1 MSMQVIWKIK
11 HQKSRISRPENL
23 CTQIL
28 LPANGICAD
37 PQWPIYQICPLMFRW
52 LYHVKSTWAHS
63 FSAGFI
69 PDLSSTPPR
78 DAGRHI
84 SMYVWLTA
92 KNDIYIFS
100 EICFKYSWIFS
111 SFTLLSPCYPLPLSC
126 LSLSLFF
133 LLPSSLLPLSLI
145 FFFFP
150 SLILFLLLILGCGEK
165 SGSMRAHSL
174 SFCFFDL
181 HCQD

>member
-1 MSMQVIWKIK
+1 MQVIWKIK
-11 HQKSRISRPENL
+11 HQKSKISRPENL

-63 FSAGFI
+63 PSAGFI
-69 PDLSSTPPR
+69 PDLSSTPPQ

-84 SMYVWLTA
+84 SMFVWLTA
-92 KNDIYIFS
+92 KNDICIFS

-111 SFTLLSPCYPLPLSC
+111 SFTLLFPCYPLPLS
-126 LSLSLFF
+126 F
-133 LLPSSLLPLSLI
+133 SLLVLSPPLFPLASVPHHLL
-145 FFFFP
+145 FFFF
-150 SLILFLLLILGCGEK
+150 LW
-165 SGSMRAHSL
+165 
-174 SFCFFDL
+174 SFFSF
-181 HCQD
+181 